1 MQIFENKKEITTI
14 IKELRTCFDK
24 INQQFMLW
32 ILETTK
38 LKKYKHASSLQEKHK
53 EKKRVIRNNL
63 LHGVPLLLE
72 RMF

>member
-1 MQIFENKKEITTI
+1 MTYILKSSTYVPTMQIFENKKEITTI

-38 LKKYKHASSLQEKHK
+38 LKK
-53 EKKRVIRNNL
+53 
-63 LHGVPLLLE
+63 
-72 RMF
+72 

>member
-14 IKELRTCFDK
+14 IKKLRTCFDK

-38 LKKYKHASSLQEKHK
+38 LKKILKKKKTKQNKHASSQ
-53 EKKRVIRNNL
+53 
-63 LHGVPLLLE
+63 
-72 RMF
+72 

>member
-38 LKKYKHASSLQEKHK
+38 PKNKKTNKQKNKKTYIHHHNKRSIK
-53 EKKRVIRNNL
+53 ERK
-63 LHGVPLLLE
+63 G
-72 RMF
+72 

>member
-1 MQIFENKKEITTI
+1 
-14 IKELRTCFDK
+14 
-24 INQQFMLW
+24 MLW

-72 RMF
+72 RMFQGSKKFMQLSLKLREYQKMG